1 MLEGF
6 EMVVLVLQKTYRR
19 DEVRT
24 NRGKKN
30 FGDLTM
36 FQSGRVGKS
45 RSRHS
50 KCKTYR
56 MIIAVGFR
64 VGLEDIRF
72 SLTFT

>member
-6 EMVVLVLQKTYRR
+6 KMVVLVLQKTKNR

-24 NRGKKN
+24 SRGKNN

-45 RSRHS
+45 QSRHS
-50 KCKTYR
+50 KC
-56 MIIAVGFR
+56 
-64 VGLEDIRF
+64 
-72 SLTFT
+72 

>member
-50 KCKTYR
+50 KC
-56 MIIAVGFR
+56 
-64 VGLEDIRF
+64 
-72 SLTFT
+72 

>member
-1 MLEGF
+1 MGKIAEEKMLEGF

-45 RSRHS
+45 QSRHS
-50 KCKTYR
+50 KC
-56 MIIAVGFR
+56 
-64 VGLEDIRF
+64 
-72 SLTFT
+72 